1 LYTFVLFVD
10 LKLAE
15 LHALGN
21 SFGQVSKIS
30 QFRGGTGGSCI
41 LAGGSTGIKGKYRE
55 VM

>member
-1 LYTFVLFVD
+1 MD

-30 QFRGGTGGSCI
+30 QFRGGTGGTGGTGGSCI